1 MVFKQCWQKTF
12 MAFQGENIEKKRIF
26 FPPPK
31 FVNQLDFRYSLEMS
45 SNGQWLAI
53 GLDCQIWILKLNW
66 TKEGGKIS
74 KIDHFATFEGHREPI
89 SGLHLMDCKDDAKL
103 ISISNDRSFNIWS
116 IGNLEC
122 IYESPLL
129 GHYSLT
135 SSLLFSGK
143 IFNMYYQWFFF
154 EVIRFDKIPP
164 P

>member
-1 MVFKQCWQKTF
+1 MLD
-12 MAFQGENIEKKRIF
+12 
-26 FPPPK
+26 
-31 FVNQLDFRYSLEMS
+31 QLDFRCSLEMS

-135 SSLLFSGK
+135 SSLLFTGK
-143 IFNMYYQWFFF
+143 IFNMYFYLCVF
-154 EVIRFDKIPP
+154 EVVSSLAIRLDKILPP
-164 P
+164 